1 MEPKKT
7 FDDCVGEIERQ
18 GQPTRGP
25 RSRSGCTRAAAKDSR
40 IWPDRIGT
48 GVAFAISGAR
58 SEQLS
63 VGANIDIELLVAAI
77 LASVEVAVVA
87 GRRSVASHRMDV
99 TLY

>member
-18 GQPTRGP
+18 GQSTRGP
-25 RSRSGCTRAAAKDSR
+25 SSRSMCTCAAAGDSR
-40 IWPDRIGT
+40 IWPGRTGT

-77 LASVEVAVVA
+77 LASVEVVVAA
-87 GRRSVASHRMDV
+87 GRRSVAGHRMDV
-99 TLY
+99 TPY